1 MIEVIQSVILSLM
14 VGMMM
19 YTLITCNQILQRV
32 TQFEP
37 IVINFGRDEDDK
49 E

>member
-14 VGMMM
+14 MGMMI

-37 IVINFGRDEDDK
+37 VVINFGRDEEDK